1 MAKVLNENREIC
13 EAKCEPYK
21 KKISDALEK
30 EKAALAA
37 IEKSPAGAEYK
48 KLDLCTEMIGCA
60 TYYIAINNLT
70 VELVNTKDNDALNDA
85 RKMLYKAIIYLE
97 EVVSPVVDAV
107 QTDMEDKLAAIS
119 QATIEK
125 RFYLVRKLGLA
136 IDMLLEAFGDN
147 SKWKA
152 SFVEIQGRFATVAKN
167 LLDLKNAI
175 KDSYDPNSKNY
186 ETSLLYIRLIRR
198 LYDQS
203 ATAYRDRYELSTHR
217 VDDMRLAIQFLS
229 GARRI
234 AIALGESEEAEE
246 IKKKGGVWKQKVETD
261 QKKGIAR

>member
-1 MAKVLNENREIC
+1 MAKVMTENREIC
-13 EAKCEPYK
+13 EIKCEPYRK
-21 KKISDALEK
+21 MISEVLEHEK
-30 EKAALAA
+30 EILAA
-37 IEKSPAGAEYK
+37 IEQNPAGSEYK

-60 TYYIAINNLT
+60 TYYITINNLT
-70 VELVNTKDNDALNDA
+70 VEYVNTKDNDALNDA

-97 EVVSPVVDAV
+97 EIVSAIVDAV
-107 QTDMEDKLAAIS
+107 QTEMEDRLAAIVN
-119 QATIEK
+119 APVEK

-136 IDMLLEAFGDN
+136 IDLLIEAFGDN

-175 KDSYDPNSKNY
+175 KDSYDPNSKDY

-217 VDDMRLAIQFLS
+217 IDDMRLAIQFLS

-246 IKKKGGVWKQKVETD
+246 IKKKGGVWRQKVESD